1 MDLSEFYEVFYEEC
15 YEGLEIMENGL
26 VELDIGAADVEEIN
40 TIFRAAHSIK
50 GGSATFDFNEIAG
63 FTHVME
69 TLLDQMRSAEREV
82 TVPAVD
88 LLLESVDCLREMVDA
103 TKSGDDIDNERVD
116 TLKKKLEEMLGNPE
130 SNTLDTESNSGE
142 EPPAQEKSTRSW
154 EIEFIPE
161 PEMLLPG
168 NEPLSIFS
176 ALEEMGDTQITCLN
190 QNIPSVKEIDPKLLF
205 LGWKIQLT
213 GEIDE
218 DQIKEVF
225 AWVEDVSKFT
235 IKENTPCVEENS
247 TKSKKLKEDTPSD
260 TEEPKADKKST
271 VKDESNKI
279 EQKDKSVKNK
289 NSAPKTPKKSA
300 STEGGS
306 IRVNVEKI
314 DALINLVGELVI
326 TQSMLGRFGE
336 HIDLSDLEDLRD
348 GLGQLE
354 RNSRELQETAMQI
367 RMLPI
372 SSSFNRFPR
381 LIRDLSGKLNKK
393 VELKITGENTELDKT
408 VLEKIGDPLVHLVRN
423 SLDHG
428 LETPEVRRAN
438 GKAETGVIE
447 LNAYHEGGN
456 IVIEVVDDG
465 AGLNKER
472 IQSKAIENGV
482 ISKDEHLSDQEIYNL
497 IFQPGF
503 STAEVVSDVSG
514 RGVGMDVVR
523 RNINDLGGN
532 VYIDSNPGKGS
543 VLTIRLPLTLAII
556 DGQLVRVGRDIYVIP
571 IMSISESLQ
580 LDPSLISRYKG
591 KADLY
596 KLRDEYIPIL
606 RLHDVFQISE
616 KQPEYEEGLMVVVEV
631 ERRRVG
637 LFVDELL
644 GQQQVVIKSLENN
657 FRKAEGFS
665 GATILGDGTVSLIL
679 DAAGL
684 IRNYLEKS
692 DKFISSDRVAA

>member
-50 GGSATFDFNEIAG
+50 GGSATFDFTEIAG

-69 TLLDQMRSAEREV
+69 TLLDQMRSAERDV

-103 TKSGDDIDNERVD
+103 TKSSESIDNERVD
-116 TLKKKLEEMLGNPE
+116 VLKDKLEKMLEDKDSISSE
-130 SNTLDTESNSGE
+130 SSEDLDNESSTETSSN
-142 EPPAQEKSTRSW
+142 RFW
-154 EIEFIPE
+154 EIEFHPY

-176 ALEEMGDTQITCLN
+176 ALEEMGKTTVTCLN
-190 QNIPSVKEIDPKLLF
+190 QELPSVKEMDPKLLF
-205 LGWKIQLT
+205 MGWKIELS
-213 GEIDE
+213 GDVDE
-218 DQIKEVF
+218 DQIREVF
-225 AWVEDVSKFT
+225 AWVEDVSRFT
-235 IKENTPCVEENS
+235 IKEGKLNDTKNGENIDEISSSSDSVSVE
-247 TKSKKLKEDTPSD
+247 KE
-260 TEEPKADKKST
+260 EEKEPVISQKAKEIDKPEKKSSAKSGNNT
-271 VKDESNKI
+271 KKDTRK
-279 EQKDKSVKNK
+279 KNNTSK
-289 NSAPKTPKKSA
+289 PEKKSPSA
-300 STEGGS
+300 EGGS
-306 IRVNVEKI
+306 IRVSVEKI

-336 HIDLSDLEDLRD
+336 HIDLSDIEDLRD

-428 LETPEVRRAN
+428 LETPEIRRAN
-438 GKAETGVIE
+438 GKPETGVIE

-465 AGLNKER
+465 AGLNKDR
-472 IQSKAIENGV
+472 ILSKAIEKNV
-482 ISKDEHLSDQEIYNL
+482 ISKDENLTDQEIYNL
-497 IFQPGF
+497 IFQAGF

-514 RGVGMDVVR
+514 RGVGMDV
-523 RNINDLGGN
+523 
-532 VYIDSNPGKGS
+532 
-543 VLTIRLPLTLAII
+543 
-556 DGQLVRVGRDIYVIP
+556 
-571 IMSISESLQ
+571 
-580 LDPSLISRYKG
+580 
-591 KADLY
+591 
-596 KLRDEYIPIL
+596 IL
-606 RLHDVFQISE
+606 
-616 KQPEYEEGLMVVVEV
+616 M
-631 ERRRVG
+631 
-637 LFVDELL
+637 
-644 GQQQVVIKSLENN
+644 
-657 FRKAEGFS
+657 
-665 GATILGDGTVSLIL
+665 ILGVM
-679 DAAGL
+679 
-684 IRNYLEKS
+684 
-692 DKFISSDRVAA
+692 FISTQGLVEAAY